1 MKTITNGYNVYGNFV
16 NTIMIC
22 CNRLLTEYEGRKAM
36 QKLVLLGG
44 GYGNMRII
52 LRLLPN
58 LPADVEITLVD
69 RTPFHSLKTEF
80 YALAAGTSTD
90 KEVRVDFP
98 EHEQLKRVYGEITRI
113 DREDKKVYLADGVEL
128 DYDQLVIG
136 LGCVDKYHGVPG
148 ADEFTYSIQTI
159 AKSRTTFEKVCG
171 LAPGSTV
178 AIIGAGLS
186 GIELASELRESRAD
200 LTIKLFDRSPRIL
213 RDFPEKLSEYIKSW
227 FVKHN
232 VDVIA
237 ESNITRVAEGCLYN
251 HDEVIEADVIVWTA
265 GVQPVKIVRELD
277 VEKDKFNRPII
288 TDHYHVVGDEDVYVV
303 GDCASSHLPPTAQLA
318 EEQGER
324 IVKVLKMRW
333 KGEPLP
339 EKLSEIKMK
348 GFMGSLGKKQ
358 GFVHLADTTVTGRI
372 ARLMKSGL
380 LWYYKRQNDN

>member
-1 MKTITNGYNVYGNFV
+1 MKLITNRYNDYGIFV
-16 NTIMIC
+16 NKLI
-22 CNRLLTEYEGRKAM
+22 NGRYEGEAM
-36 QKLVLLGG
+36 KKLVLLGG
-44 GYGNMRII
+44 GYGNMRIL

-58 LPADVEITLVD
+58 LPTDVEITLID
-69 RTPFHSLKTEF
+69 RTPYHSLKTEL

-90 KEVRVDFP
+90 KEIRVAFP
-98 EHEQLKRVYGEITRI
+98 ENDRLKRVYGEIVRI
-113 DREDKKVYLADGVEL
+113 DREDKKVYLEEGQVVE
-128 DYDQLVIG
+128 YDQLVIG
-136 LGCVDKYHGVPG
+136 LGCEDKYHGVPG

-159 AKSRTTFEKVCG
+159 AKSRSTFEKVCG

-200 LTIKLFDRSPRIL
+200 LNIKLFDRSARIL
-213 RDFPEKLSEYIKSW
+213 RDFPEKLSHYVKSW

-237 ESNITRVAEGCLYN
+237 ESNITRVEEGRLYN
-251 HDEVIEADVIVWTA
+251 HDEIIEADVIIWTA

-303 GDCASSHLPPTAQLA
+303 GDSASSHLPPTAQLA

-333 KGEPLP
+333 NGETLP

-380 LWYYKRQNDN
+380 LWMYKRQNDN